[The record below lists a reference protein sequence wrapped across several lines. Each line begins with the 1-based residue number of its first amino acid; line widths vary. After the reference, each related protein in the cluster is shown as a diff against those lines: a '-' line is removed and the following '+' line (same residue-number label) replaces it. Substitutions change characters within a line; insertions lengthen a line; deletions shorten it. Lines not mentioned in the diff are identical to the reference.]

1 MKSKGGKRW
10 KANNSRWE
18 GRGWLSNRK
27 TRLVIEK
34 GSLTPYS
41 RERGKELKDLGNVS
55 DERLNSF
62 VQVIIIQE
70 RAECSSRKKDYN
82 ELGRE
87 TITFC
92 QWTGRKLILYQ
103 LRVSKDCAWSQ
114 IGFSVEGN
122 NGTYRIYN
130 LRFLHLFTVTTR
142 VGGS

>member
-1 MKSKGGKRW
+1 M
-10 KANNSRWE
+10 
-18 GRGWLSNRK
+18 
-27 TRLVIEK
+27 IEK

-62 VQVIIIQE
+62 VQVIIMRE

-92 QWTGRKLILYQ
+92 Q
-103 LRVSKDCAWSQ
+103 
-114 IGFSVEGN
+114 
-122 NGTYRIYN
+122 
-130 LRFLHLFTVTTR
+130 
-142 VGGS
+142 